1 MWYCGY
7 HAEMEMTDDEKQL
20 FLLVFFYIA
29 FRTKFSDNMKMNN
42 KEFIDIDFHVQKGAM
57 LGYNWHGA
65 SDMIVDLKIN
75 DWK

>member
-20 FLLVFFYIA
+20 FLLGFFYIA
-29 FRTKFSDNMKMNN
+29 FRTKFSDNMKMIN

-75 DWK
+75 DGR